1 MKKMVRNMLIFCL
14 VLVMSLSIVACD
26 KQDETAD
33 SKSKSDATTTEKAAD
48 QSSSSAD
55 ADDKAILEANG
66 YTVYLISQS
75 SMLTTTEQNLG
86 AEAGTLTAV
95 LTASRGMLDESDE
108 EARMIYIYYFSSEA
122 AASACYENSFAD
134 SEGIIR
140 IGAKIV
146 YGDTDNLIQK

>member
-1 MKKMVRNMLIFCL
+1 MVRNVLIFCL
-14 VLVMSLSIVACD
+14 VLLLGITIVACD
-26 KQDETAD
+26 KQDETTD
-33 SKSKSDATTTEKAAD
+33 SKSKSDNTTTTAKAAD

-86 AEAGTLTAV
+86 AEAGTLTTL
-95 LTASRGMLDESDE
+95 LTASRGILNESDE
-108 EARMIYIYYFSSEA
+108 EARVISIYYFSSEA
-122 AASACYENSFAD
+122 AASACYENSFAG
-134 SEGIIR
+134 SEDVIR
-140 IGAKIV
+140 IDSKIV